1 MILWMALGVGL
12 TFLGGLL
19 LAGTYTA
26 IMRPDAAKVAGI
38 EMTPGLLTTAAVF
51 SSIFITGGFYL
62 LCMNLL
68 LVASMLQ

>member
-1 MILWMALGVGL
+1 MAVGAGL

-38 EMTPGLLTTAAVF
+38 EMTPSLLTMAVVF
-51 SSIFITGGFYL
+51 SSIFIAGGFYVL
-62 LCMNLL
+62 QTNLL
-68 LVASMLQ
+68 LIASVLQ